1 MADPTTTMAG
11 KLPPLKVVRG
21 RETSGRVTQ
30 LSRAR
35 LCGQIRARD
44 GQSVFFHR
52 SDLDGIRYAD
62 LEVGVSV
69 RFELV
74 DDAIS
79 GPRAIRIRPLTPAR
93 SRPARKSADP
103 STP

>member
-1 MADPTTTMAG
+1 MPGKPPT
-11 KLPPLKVVRG
+11 LKVVHG

-52 SDLDGIRYAD
+52 SDLDGLRYAD
-62 LEVGVSV
+62 LEVGAQVL
-69 RFELV
+69 FELV

-79 GPRAIRIRPLTPAR
+79 GPRAIRIRPRTGKR
-93 SRPARKSADP
+93 TVSRPADSASQPD
-103 STP
+103 SAS